1 MKTKSGHW
9 SLVIGHQRLR
19 RLTGAG
25 GVHNLPGSYCRS
37 VKDPKV
43 VPIET
48 TNIKQ
53 AIVILLW
60 R

>member
-1 MKTKSGHW
+1 MHA
-9 SLVIGHQRLR
+9 LFD
-19 RLTGAG
+19 AG
-25 GVHNLPGSYCRS
+25 SVQVLAGSYCRS
-37 VKDPKV
+37 VKHPKV
-43 VPIET
+43 DPIET